1 MKFECFVF
9 DEVEISKEERKV
21 INKVVQEIFESK
33 WLKKE
38 LKNQNI
44 LEVSFS
50 LILLENVEAKKINF
64 YFRNKNKIPDILSFP
79 FGEKEGKKSILGD
92 IIITPKMLKRNYKAI
107 EEGYQKLLIHGLLHL
122 LGFDHIQDRDFKK
135 MNNLENLI
143 LQELNN

>member
-1 MKFECFVF
+1 
-9 DEVEISKEERKV
+9 
-21 INKVVQEIFESK
+21 
-33 WLKKE
+33 LKKE